1 MKSALRG
8 KSTSATEVTSVSAHG
23 VWLWLGDREVFLSYD
38 RFPWFKE
45 GSVGQVLNVKRV
57 SETHLHWP
65 DLDIDLHVGSIEHPE
80 KYPLVSRVRPNK
92 RMQGRR
98 KTSGTQGAH
107 SRARG

>member
-23 VWLWLGDREVFLSYD
+23 VWLWLGDREVFLPYD
-38 RFPWFKE
+38 RFPWFRE

-65 DLDIDLHVGSIEHPE
+65 DLDIDLQVESIEHPE
-80 KYPLVSRVRPNK
+80 NYPLVSRVRLK
-92 RMQGRR
+92 RMQPARTTGRKPSAR
-98 KTSGTQGAH
+98 P
-107 SRARG
+107 RARG

>member
-8 KSTSATEVTSVSAHG
+8 KSTSATEVTNMSAHG

-38 RFPWFKE
+38 RFPWFRN

-57 SETHLHWP
+57 SDTHLHWP
-65 DLDIDLHVGSIEHPE
+65 DLDVDLHVGSIDDPE
-80 KYPLVSRVRPNK
+80 KYPLISRVRPN
-92 RMQGRR
+92 RRIQPAR
-98 KTSGTQGAH
+98 KTSRTDVAR